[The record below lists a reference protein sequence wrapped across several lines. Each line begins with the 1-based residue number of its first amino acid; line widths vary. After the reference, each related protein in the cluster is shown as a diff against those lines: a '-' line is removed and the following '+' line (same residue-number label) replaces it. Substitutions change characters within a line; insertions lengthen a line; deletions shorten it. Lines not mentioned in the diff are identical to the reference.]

1 MLRLECVVC
10 WIKRGESPNSSSRNF
25 RYTIVALMKGSII
38 KLHPPGD
45 RSSTSGAS
53 FLDGQSFA
61 TLQAASARLIPQP
74 DREQFL
80 GIARTIDH
88 RLAEET
94 AGRWPRGRF
103 LEPESFA
110 LGLRGLN
117 DLARTRLRCDFAK
130 LDSVRQDQILH
141 SLQNGTAG
149 GSIWATLSPRD
160 FLAKLSQ
167 ECNEIYETAPAHD
180 EAVSF

>member
-1 MLRLECVVC
+1 
-10 WIKRGESPNSSSRNF
+10 
-25 RYTIVALMKGSII
+25 MKDSII
-38 KLHPPGD
+38 NLNPARD
-45 RSSTSGAS
+45 RSS

-61 TLQAASARLIPQP
+61 ILQAASARLIPQP

-80 GIARTIDH
+80 GIARAIDH

-103 LEPESFA
+103 LDPESFA

-117 DLARTRLRCDFAK
+117 DLARTRLRCDFAQ
-130 LDSVRQDQILH
+130 LDSVRQDQLLQ

-149 GSIWATLSPRD
+149 GPTWARLSSRD
-160 FLAKLSQ
+160 FLTKLSQ
-167 ECNEIYETAPAHD
+167 ECNEIYETAPAQD